1 MWGIH
6 KQVVGL
12 DLDLRPSL
20 LTPELDHQSSSLWEK
35 MLSFPCLRPPLSAI
49 LIDTY
54 FHFAVWVIIQEYLR
68 VLIMPRTLCL
78 IRSRRKMFQVGINF
92 RIACDLLAYMNFA

>member
-1 MWGIH
+1 M
-6 KQVVGL
+6 VGL
-12 DLDLRPSL
+12 DLDLRLSL
-20 LTPELDHQSSSLWEK
+20 LTLELDHPSSSLWEK
-35 MLSFPCLRPPLSAI
+35 MLSFSCLRPPVSAI

-78 IRSRRKMFQVGINF
+78 IKSRRKMFQVGINF